1 METIIEKFW
10 NYVVKGEPNDCWE
23 WKGCKCQ
30 GYGQL
35 RDYSSEN
42 KNGKYFSHRFSYQ
55 LHHPLIKS
63 IHDIDLCVC
72 HSCDNRGCVNPAHL
86 RLDTRTNNNKERME
100 KNRSYRP
107 VGERNPT
114 CILNEK
120 QVKEIRSEYQAG
132 NITQVELAKEY
143 GVKPTVIWE
152 IVNRRSWR
160 HI

>member
-1 METIIEKFW
+1 METIERFW
-10 NYVVKGEPNDCWE
+10 YYVVKGEPNECWE
-23 WKGCKCQ
+23 WLGCKCQ
-30 GYGQL
+30 GYG
-35 RDYSSEN
+35 RIKD
-42 KNGKYFSHRFSYQ
+42 NGDKYFSHRFSYQ
-55 LHHPLIKS
+55 LHHPLTKS

-72 HSCDNRGCVNPAHL
+72 HSCDNPGCVYPAHL

-100 KNRSYRP
+100 KNRGNRP

-152 IVNRRSWR
+152 IVNRRSWK